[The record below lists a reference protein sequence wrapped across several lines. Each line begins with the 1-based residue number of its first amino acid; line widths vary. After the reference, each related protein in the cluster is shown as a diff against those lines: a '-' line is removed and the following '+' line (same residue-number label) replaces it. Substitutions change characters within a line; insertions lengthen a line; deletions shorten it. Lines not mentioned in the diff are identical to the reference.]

1 MKGGCEKKNPRARK
15 YEGNSVQIVKL
26 LQAAC
31 VGDKETLERAY
42 AEGIDMNIRD
52 HDKRTALHLASC
64 EGHVGCVKFLLDVG
78 KVESNVQDRWGK
90 TPLDGASNESI
101 IFILERH
108 MAKLESSETCSQEL

>member
-42 AEGIDMNIRD
+42 AEGIDMNIRA
-52 HDKRTALHLASC
+52 HDKRTALYLASC
-64 EGHVGCVKFLLDVG
+64 EGHVGCVK
-78 KVESNVQDRWGK
+78 SN
-90 TPLDGASNESI
+90 PLKWS
-101 IFILERH
+101 F
-108 MAKLESSETCSQEL
+108 K

>member
-42 AEGIDMNIRD
+42 AEGIDMNIRA

-64 EGHVGCVKFLLDVG
+64 EGHVGCVKSNLL
-78 KVESNVQDRWGK
+78 KWSFK
-90 TPLDGASNESI
+90 
-101 IFILERH
+101 
-108 MAKLESSETCSQEL
+108 